1 MGKTLYVSDL
11 DGTLLRKNQ
20 TLSGFTTETVNRL
33 VKNGVIFSYATA
45 RSKITAQKA
54 AAGISPAVPIIVYNG
69 AFILENGTGKILHGN
84 FLGRQ
89 ATEEIFSLLQKHD
102 VLPVV
107 YAYIDG
113 VEKFSYCKTGHSRGA
128 TDFLATRKG
137 DIRERMTEKEHLT
150 DGDVFYFSCIDEKDK
165 LEPLYEMLK
174 DQYHCIFSCDIY
186 SGDYWLEV
194 LHKDATKATAVLK
207 LKEMLACDKIVV
219 FGDHENDLSMF
230 RIADQSYA
238 VANAE
243 ASVKEAAT
251 AVIGSNEE
259 DGVAKWL
266 LEHADKVET
275 NDGKIFPDFFRQ

>member
-1 MGKTLYVSDL
+1 MEKTLYVSDL

-20 TLSGFTTETVNRL
+20 TLSAFTVETVNRL
-33 VKNGVIFSYATA
+33 AKNGVMFSYATA

-54 AAGISPAVPIIVYNG
+54 AAGISPAIPIIVYNG

-84 FLGRQ
+84 FLGKQ
-89 ATEEIFSLLQKHD
+89 AANEIFSFLRKHD

-107 YAYIDG
+107 YAYING
-113 VEKFSYCKTGHSRGA
+113 VEKFSYCERGHSRGA

-137 DIRERMTEKEHLT
+137 DIRERMTAEDHLT

-165 LEPLYEMLK
+165 LLPLYHTLK
-174 DQYHCIFSCDIY
+174 DKYHCIFSCDIY
-186 SGDYWLEV
+186 SGEYWLEI

-207 LKEMLACDKIVV
+207 LKEMLGCTSVV
-219 FGDHENDLSMF
+219 AFGDHENDLSMF
-230 RIADQSYA
+230 RIADRSYA
-238 VANAE
+238 VANAQE
-243 ASVKEAAT
+243 VVKKAAT

-266 LEHADKVET
+266 EAHVLGISVESL
-275 NDGKIFPDFFRQ
+275 PL

>member
-1 MGKTLYVSDL
+1 MKKTLYVADL

-20 TLSGFTTETVNRL
+20 TLSSFTVETVNRL
-33 VKNGVIFSYATA
+33 VGNSVIFSYATA

-54 AAGISPAVPIIVYNG
+54 ASGISPAVPVIVYNG
-69 AFILENGTGKILHGN
+69 AFILENGSGRILHGN
-84 FLGRQ
+84 FLGKQ
-89 ATEEIFSLLQKHD
+89 ATEEIFSLLRKHD
-102 VLPVV
+102 VLPIV

-113 VEKFSYCKTGHSRGA
+113 VEKFSYCEIGHSRGA

-137 DIRERMTEKEHLT
+137 DIRERRTDKAHLT
-150 DGDVFYFSCIDEKDK
+150 DGDVFYFSCIDEKEK
-165 LEPLYEMLK
+165 LEPLYDLLK
-174 DQYHCIFSCDIY
+174 ETYHCIFSCDIY
-186 SGDYWLEV
+186 SGEYWLEI

-207 LKEMLACDKIVV
+207 LREMLGCDRVVV

-230 RIADQSYA
+230 QIADECYA

-266 LEHADKVET
+266 LAHALGE
-275 NDGKIFPDFFRQ
+275 NERA